1 MTIEAA
7 TTPANAGSDSVQP
20 SISLEDAVNLDI
32 YDPAEDQGTV
42 DADEE
47 QNSEIETDEVDDDQE
62 TEEIEASDDDDDAD
76 DGEETGE
83 EDEASTPEPSDDLA
97 ITVDGQKLTIGE
109 LKKGYFREAD
119 YTRQKQAVS
128 QKEKDLGAMSARVN
142 QTVEAVAD
150 FLIRQIPAAPDPQ
163 LAMTNPS
170 QFVQQ
175 KAMHE
180 AATAQVHA
188 LLEQAGQVKGVAQA
202 LTVEQQRE
210 LLHQENAKLAE
221 VFPVTATDEGR
232 KAFFDTAATAA
243 KELGY
248 SDDEIKTV
256 MDHRMFS
263 LAHYAAIGMRAEKA
277 REKAKAKV
285 QNAPP
290 VAPQKAQKQGVNAS
304 KARRNQEAM
313 KRLARTG
320 SIEAAMLVDFD

>member
-1 MTIEAA
+1 MSGHDNLPSGGTGEAEPLSLDDAMALDIFDPSEEPEEAENAEQSQDEPGEIEDDQEPDEIEATA
-7 TTPANAGSDSVQP
+7 DD
-20 SISLEDAVNLDI
+20 E
-32 YDPAEDQGTV
+32 AEG
-42 DADEE
+42 EE
-47 QNSEIETDEVDDDQE
+47 PGETDE
-62 TEEIEASDDDDDAD
+62 ASEPAPEPAD
-76 DGEETGE
+76 DVHV
-83 EDEASTPEPSDDLA
+83 
-97 ITVDGQKLTIGE
+97 TVNGLKVALSE
-109 LKKGYFREAD
+109 LKAGYQRQAD
-119 YTRQKQAVS
+119 YSRKTQEVAERRKGL
-128 QKEKDLGAMSARVN
+128 EAMSARVN

-188 LLEQAGQVKGVAQA
+188 LLEQAGQVKDVVQA

-210 LLHQENAKLAE
+210 LLQQENAKLAE
-221 VFPVTATDEGR
+221 VFPATATDEGR
-232 KAFFDTAATAA
+232 KAFFDTAAAAA

-290 VAPQKAQKQGVNAS
+290 VASPKAQKQGVNAS

-320 SIEAAMLVDFD
+320 SIADALAIDFD

>member
-1 MTIEAA
+1 MSGHDNLPSGGTGEAEPLSLDDAMAIDIFDPSEEPEEAENAEQSQDEPGEIEDDQEAEDIEATA
-7 TTPANAGSDSVQP
+7 DD
-20 SISLEDAVNLDI
+20 E
-32 YDPAEDQGTV
+32 AEG
-42 DADEE
+42 EE
-47 QNSEIETDEVDDDQE
+47 PGETDE
-62 TEEIEASDDDDDAD
+62 ASEPDPEPAD
-76 DGEETGE
+76 DVHVTVNGER
-83 EDEASTPEPSDDLA
+83 LA
-97 ITVDGQKLTIGE
+97 LSE
-109 LKKGYFREAD
+109 LKAGYQRQAD
-119 YTRQKQAVS
+119 YSRKTQEVAERRKGL
-128 QKEKDLGAMSARVN
+128 EAMSARVN

-180 AATAQVHA
+180 AATAQVEA
-188 LLEQAGQVKGVAQA
+188 LLGQAGQVRDVAQA

-210 LLHQENAKLAE
+210 LLQQENAKLAE
-221 VFPVTATDEGR
+221 VFPATATGEGR
-232 KAFFDTAATAA
+232 KAFFDTAAAAA

-290 VAPQKAQKQGVNAS
+290 VASPKAQKQGVNAS

-320 SIEAAMLVDFD
+320 SIADALAIDFD